1 MIKNLSQTQINKI
14 TKSIESELLLCT
26 AYLIPTTI
34 QKTKIRINTQYY
46 TSTSIGITYWKLEDK
61 MYLQINFS
69 NFEAFLEFP
78 LDLKILRNFDSF
90 TKTQLKN
97 INPRLRH
104 LKKTPVTYSNY
115 FKKLLKEL
123 V

>member
-1 MIKNLSQTQINKI
+1 MNKNKLSQI
-14 TKSIESELLLCT
+14 TKNTKSELLLCT
-26 AYLIPTTI
+26 AYLVPSII
-34 QKTKIRINTQYY
+34 QKSKIRINTQYY
-46 TSTSIGITYWKLEDK
+46 TFTSIGITWWKLEDK

-69 NFEAFLEFP
+69 NFEVFLEFP
-78 LDLKILRNFDSF
+78 LNIKILRNFDSF
-90 TKTQLKN
+90 TKIQLKN

-115 FKKLLKEL
+115 FKKLLKES